1 MKSFS
6 YERRKEIFLPEH
18 KKYHLSNHREMCES
32 VCFYICLPYL
42 HFLQP
47 SSGRVDGSSTTV
59 IDPYVIRINLKIE
72 STQNKTNSFNYTVS
86 WCSSGK
92 EK

>member
-1 MKSFS
+1 MKSFPT
-6 YERRKEIFLPEH
+6 EEKKNKIFLPEH
-18 KKYHLSNHREMCES
+18 KKYHLSNHREMCEC

-42 HFLQP
+42 HFLQS

-72 STQNKTNSFNYTVS
+72 STQNKN
-86 WCSSGK
+86 K
-92 EK
+92 LI